1 MLERIPLFPLDVVL
15 FPGMV
20 LPLHIFEPRYRK
32 MVQDC
37 VDSGTPFGMVWSE
50 EEPVVLSPDRPLIGT
65 TALLTEVAS
74 LPDGRFNISTVGG
87 ERFRVR
93 RLSYEE
99 PYLVGHVEA
108 LPARHATSPLAYRYV
123 PLLQALLARYLALV
137 DEIVDQEVEIDA
149 DADDPASLAYIV
161 AIVYQ
166 CQNWRKQEILAIE
179 SVPHLLQ
186 AEVDLLRT
194 EIPILEQIL
203 LLRDQERL
211 PRLFGASLAVY
222 GMN

>member
-20 LPLHIFEPRYRK
+20 LPLHIFEPRYRT
-32 MVQDC
+32 MIQDC
-37 VDSGTPFGMVWSE
+37 VDSGMPIGLVWNE

-87 ERFRVR
+87 DRFRVR
-93 RLSYEE
+93 RLSYDK

-108 LPARHATSPLAYRYV
+108 LSSRHATGPLAHRYV
-123 PLLQALLARYLALV
+123 PLLQALLARYMTLV

-149 DADDPASLAYIV
+149 DVNDPASLAYIV

-166 CQNWRKQEILAIE
+166 CQNWRKQALLAIE
-179 SVPHLLQ
+179 SIPHLLK
-186 AEVDLLRT
+186 AEVDLLRV
-194 EIPILEQIL
+194 EIPLLEQIL
-203 LLRDQERL
+203 LMRDEERL

-222 GMN
+222 GLN